1 MIFLEHEFHS
11 RIYHADGVF
20 FLNTN
25 LANLTNGNIVN
36 VSLQIFVLFEKFV
49 FKQNRYTCSIL
60 SLAALHA
67 EC

>member
-49 FKQNRYTCSIL
+49 FKNL
-60 SLAALHA
+60 V
-67 EC
+67 